1 MQLSR
6 PGHAR
11 HLLTRLDV
19 SHVGWAL
26 AHAVL
31 LIDATRRGAT
41 FLYFRE
47 VLLTPFSFG
56 IISIVP
62 SRKFR
67 QFAQPFQPEMQQEPS
82 QNHTGRKHGHLHPR
96 PKDK

>member
-11 HLLTRLDV
+11 HLLTRLGV

-47 VLLTPFSFG
+47 VLLYTLVVWGLTPHRFLLG
-56 IISIVP
+56 
-62 SRKFR
+62 
-67 QFAQPFQPEMQQEPS
+67 
-82 QNHTGRKHGHLHPR
+82 
-96 PKDK
+96 